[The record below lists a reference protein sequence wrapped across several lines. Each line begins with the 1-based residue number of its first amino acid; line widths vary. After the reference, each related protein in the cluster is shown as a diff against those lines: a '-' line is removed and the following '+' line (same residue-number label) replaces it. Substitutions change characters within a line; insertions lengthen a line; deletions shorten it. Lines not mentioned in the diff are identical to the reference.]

1 MAKIPTY
8 QSRRTIS
15 GNVRRP
21 SMPDYSVETGEKI
34 SKFFNK
40 VADEEAIRK
49 GFEEGEQEQKT
60 SLEQNTE
67 YLQKSNFTLKGKA
80 YNKGATAAYVADSKT
95 KIEKELNDAYRT
107 ITDPLN
113 TNVAPENR
121 YNEWLKTSEK
131 IRTDYANSLPSEL
144 QTELSTYGDSIW
156 QRYDN
161 NVFNFQKNYNVDQ
174 MEIAITNRVDSFI
187 EQAPAIINQFGV
199 MDNTALEELYADS
212 IAAIT
217 EGLQNINPAKA
228 EILKDKIR
236 ATVINGAITNYFE
249 SLTTDSE
256 KEAFIMDVRKGGDQ
270 SQAIISQL
278 NETYFADD
286 GKQGFSAAEF
296 ITSSNTLWTTFQKE
310 EKLQSGELEKLTTK
324 FNNAIAVEA
333 MGINSGYEFDIN
345 QWSNFGKDDDEINA
359 VKKLWE
365 NAQLAGSYVNKQK
378 TASITE
384 HADEVDNIK
393 DYIADL
399 TLQLETGK
407 DLDGELLTE
416 TELDEMR
423 QDIVTYKTIETSLT
437 TSLQTKRDI
446 IAKADGSSWQLV
458 QDAGIE
464 LDFSS
469 PEKIEEMFIAHKQIT
484 NTPAWNTTI
493 LPKSQLEEI
502 KKTIEGATRDEL
514 ILGENSIFAQLQSRF
529 GKYTYTLLNELELDQ
544 TAMKHVFDFVNIGDS
559 TTAGKIVEGF
569 QNQKEL
575 EDGFKNIYT
584 GEGGTEKY
592 SEIELNFSNAFN
604 TKYADALKSNPKL
617 LNSLYS
623 ATYSHFL
630 KDLQVMSPEDA
641 IKNSINKMETA
652 YTTISIDGNGQ
663 TLLVPNDPVAFP
675 PDQIKA
681 KIEDMFEN
689 PQDYPIFTG
698 GTSTLSDFSENKTD
712 YRVVVDGNK
721 IFLVPAETGLIM
733 AEVFEKLPSGKNEV
747 VKAVPHI
754 ELDGADSEVVTAD
767 VEITQ
772 AYEKPDNWNQT
783 FTENTATTKVVS
795 GDVMGVPFETDV
807 KLKSNEMVEE
817 LYKAW
822 FTEVFRDNQLQ
833 YVDIHSGE
841 LSINNE
847 DKLRLHAVS
856 FYIKDGEITEWILD
870 YLGDNIDRF
879 DYLDNK
885 EVRQRVL
892 EGWSQNFIK
901 TFKGNSGQT
910 MSPLRALESFTKSVY
925 TDYISQVKSK
935 SNAELTLEGE
945 AAKYKLGIT
954 ENNLLVGGE

>member
-21 SMPDYSVETGEKI
+21 SMPDYSVETGKKI
-34 SKFFNK
+34 SNFFNK
-40 VADEEAIRK
+40 VADEEAIRQ
-49 GFEEGEQEQKT
+49 GFETGEQEQKT
-60 SLEQNTE
+60 SLDQNTE
-67 YLQKSNFTLKGKA
+67 YLQKSNFTLRGKA

-113 TNVAPENR
+113 TEVAPADR

-144 QTELSTYGDSIW
+144 QTQLSGYSNDIW

-174 MEIAITNRVDSFI
+174 MEIAITGRVDTFI

-199 MDNTALEELYADS
+199 LDNTALEELYADS
-212 IAAIT
+212 IAAVT

-228 EILKDKIR
+228 EILKEKIR
-236 ATVINGAITNYFE
+236 ATIIDGAITNFYNG
-249 SLTTDSE
+249 LTNDSD
-256 KEAFIMDVRKGGDQ
+256 KEAFILDVRKGGDQ
-270 SQAIISQL
+270 SQAIIEQL
-278 NETYFADD
+278 NNSYFAED
-286 GKQGFSAAEF
+286 GKQSFSKAEF
-296 ITSSNTLWTTFQKE
+296 ITTSNSLWTTFQKE
-310 EKLQSGELEKLTTK
+310 EKVQSGELEKLTKK

-333 MGINSGYEFDIN
+333 MGINSGYEFDIQN
-345 QWSNFGKDDDEINA
+345 WSAFGKNDDEVNE

-384 HADEVDNIK
+384 HATEVDNVTDHI
-393 DYIADL
+393 DTL

-416 TELDEMR
+416 SELDEIR
-423 QDIVTYKTIETSLT
+423 QDIVTFKTIES
-437 TSLQTKRDI
+437 SLQTTLKTKRDI

-458 QDAGIE
+458 SDAGIE

-493 LPKSQLEEI
+493 LPKAQLEEI

-529 GKYTYTLLNELELDQ
+529 GKYTYTLLDELELDQ

-575 EDGFKNIYT
+575 ETGFKAIYT

-592 SEIELNFSNAFN
+592 SEIELNFSSAFN

-630 KDLQVMSPEDA
+630 KDLQVMSPENA

-675 PDQIKA
+675 VEEIKA
-681 KIEDMFEN
+681 KIEDIFEN

-698 GTSTLSDFSENKTD
+698 STSTLSDFSENKTD

-721 IFLVPAETGLIM
+721 IYMVPAETGLIM
-733 AEVFEKLPSGKNEV
+733 TEVFEKLPSGKDEV
-747 VKAVPHI
+747 VKSVPHI
-754 ELDGADSEVVTAD
+754 ELDGADSEIVTAD

-783 FTENTATTKVVS
+783 FTDNADTTKRVE

-807 KLKSNEMVEE
+807 NLKSNEMVEQ
-817 LYKAW
+817 LYTAW
-822 FTEVFRDNQLQ
+822 FEEVFLDNKLQ
-833 YVDIHSGE
+833 YVDLHSGE

-856 FYIKDGEITEWILD
+856 FYIKDGEITDWILD

-885 EVRQRVL
+885 EVRRQVL
-892 EGWSQNFIK
+892 EGWNQNYIK
-901 TFKGNSGQT
+901 TFKGNSGQQ
-910 MSPLRALESFTKSVY
+910 MSPLRALESFTKGVY
-925 TDYISQVKSK
+925 TTYINEVKSK
-935 SNAELTLEGE
+935 SNAEITLDGE
-945 AAKYKLGIT
+945 AAKYNLGIT
-954 ENNLLVGGE
+954 DNNLLVGDE